1 LERHHQTEEEVK
13 KHKRRLSFL
22 DVGGIPVQPN
32 PEEQTQQ
39 VDPDAESRAVLKAN
53 AARILAEN
61 EAIARQVAEARAK
74 RIEDVRSECDP
85 GEFERVE
92 YIVRTAGYPAGAIAS
107 GAAWQWALQDVI
119 NERVAGRR

>member
-1 LERHHQTEEEVK
+1 VK

-61 EAIARQVAEARAK
+61 EALARQVAEARQR
-74 RIEDVRSECDP
+74 RIDAVRLKCHS
-85 GEFERVE
+85 GEWEQVE
-92 YIVRTAGYPAGAIAS
+92 NYVRTQGYLKEDIES
-107 GAAWQWALQDVI
+107 GQAYEWALTLVI
-119 NERVAGRR
+119 NKRTYDDGLRRRRA